1 MNHQDKG
8 LKRDT
13 IDKFYTK
20 EDVVRKCINLIKAHI
35 VINSNDLIIEPSA
48 GGGAFIK
55 YINGLSNNQLY
66 MDIEPQHKDVIKT
79 DYLKYTHIS

>member
-48 GGGAFIK
+48 GNGSFINIIK
-55 YINGLSNNQLY
+55 NNMCSGLIKKLIIN
-66 MDIEPQHKDVIKT
+66 
-79 DYLKYTHIS
+79 